1 MRLLRA
7 GIARAALAHPR
18 TARSSLSLLLS
29 SLSLL
34 NQLLPPT
41 PLSPSPA
48 MSGGLFSQ
56 ITSLFGG
63 ASDSPPSRSKS
74 SSSSAFGS
82 GFPSSS
88 RRGPPSRLDD
98 AAWSLPYNYANGAA
112 NSSSPLASPLYP
124 PPPGSSSAAAAGAA
138 GFAPLNGS
146 ASDSVAHLASQSS
159 HTLVNPATLDA
170 RTPTGLSIPSTSFPP
185 LRHIWNRIR
194 SWSENH
200 YPELKDTLNWPATEA
215 QLDELEYAIG
225 FALPPAVR
233 QSYLCFNGQ
242 ELESNQSCADGI
254 FFGLPLLSLDQIA
267 EEWRFWRAVD
277 DDPTSGASVE
287 VRQWQ
292 SSCPDK
298 WVRAQYSCRGWIP
311 LITDRVGNYIGV
323 DVTPHPSGGGAPGQ
337 VILFGRDFDTKVVL
351 WRGEGEGGWGRF
363 LQYVAEELES
373 GELWTLEE
381 ISSGSEDE
389 EDAIGYESYFSGGGS
404 GSGRG
409 GGDRGGEGSAGFRLT
424 GEYRGWP
431 VLEAWADR
439 SMRCWEEVGLLAG
452 VPAGQGEMPSVRL
465 SGVDENGEALDA
477 EGSVR
482 RSMSSSS
489 SSGGAIPPD
498 GNGGGD
504 GDTADT
510 TGDDIV
516 SGGAAHPLSPSAL
529 DQGRPFSP
537 SSEPPPHST
546 ASTSQD
552 LLETRPSGR
561 RISDTLSPPPSVT
574 SMRGSSSRSKQKQRE
589 AAAGASSSLR
599 PRAPPP
605 APAQPLDLPTIDD
618 VRAARAAA
626 LAAHERSTQVQYSDL
641 ENSTAGL
648 SLGRNG
654 TIRAASSGQGGGG
667 GGPNG
672 SGMGHRSGRG
682 SDTLELDSRSS
693 SDALRRSMGGTTDG
707 GRSSVGGGVGG
718 GPLSDVVVVGSNGG
732 RRSFHSPSPRASADR
747 PRYDSPSTNLID
759 GSAPNSPSLGIAGA
773 FGGAAGNASSDYVA
787 SPLSHSFVGGR
798 DLTGAAAASSSA
810 ASTPTKPP
818 TKGATQG
825 IARALG
831 AQTASS

>member
-1 MRLLRA
+1 
-7 GIARAALAHPR
+7 
-18 TARSSLSLLLS
+18 
-29 SLSLL
+29 
-34 NQLLPPT
+34 
-41 PLSPSPA
+41 
-48 MSGGLFSQ
+48 MSGGLLSS

-63 ASDSPPSRSKS
+63 APDSTSNRKS
-74 SSSSAFGS
+74 SSSVFGS

-98 AAWSLPYNYANGAA
+98 AAWSLPYNYANGAN

-124 PPPGSSSAAAAGAA
+124 PPPGSAAS
-138 GFAPLNGS
+138 FNTLNGA

-159 HTLVNPATLDA
+159 HTLVNPPQPAAAVGGIRSTMDA

-185 LRHIWNRIR
+185 LRHTWNRIR
-194 SWSENH
+194 TWSESH

-225 FALPPAVR
+225 FSLPAAVR

-242 ELESNQSCADGI
+242 ELESNQSCGDGI
-254 FFGLPLLSLDQIA
+254 FFGLPLLSLEQIA
-267 EEWRFWRAVD
+267 EEWKFWRAVD
-277 DDPTSGASVE
+277 DDPTSGASDE

-337 VILFGRDFDTKVVL
+337 MILFGRDFDTKVVL

-373 GELWTLEE
+373 GEMWTLEE
-381 ISSGSEDE
+381 LSSGSEDE

-452 VPAGQGEMPSVRL
+452 VPFGQGEMPSVRL
-465 SGVDENGEALDA
+465 SGVDENGESIDA
-477 EGSVR
+477 EGSAR
-482 RSMSSSS
+482 RST
-489 SSGGAIPPD
+489 SSGSSTH
-498 GNGGGD
+498 NRLVD
-504 GDTADT
+504 GDVD
-510 TGDDIV
+510 
-516 SGGAAHPLSPSAL
+516 HPLQGESANPDDSL
-529 DQGRPFSP
+529 NGSMYGRPFSP
-537 SSEPPPHST
+537 SNEPPPQPA

-552 LLETRPSGR
+552 LLETRPQGR
-561 RISDTLSPPPSVT
+561 RISDTLSPPPASV
-574 SMRGSSSRSKQKQRE
+574 RGGASRNKQKHRDGGDMGAAGTLSASSSSSRQ
-589 AAAGASSSLR
+589 SSSARRR
-599 PRAPPP
+599 PPPP

-654 TIRAASSGQGGGG
+654 TIRAASGQGPQQGGA
-667 GGPNG
+667 
-672 SGMGHRSGRG
+672 GRG
-682 SDTLELDSRSS
+682 TRSSEALELDSRSFG
-693 SDALRRSMGGTTDG
+693 DGRRTTSG
-707 GRSSVGGGVGG
+707 LGVGG
-718 GPLSDVVVVGSNGG
+718 GPLSDVVVVGSDGG
-732 RRSFHSPSPRASADR
+732 RRSMQSPSPRGSTDR
-747 PRYDSPSTNLID
+747 ERDSRDRVRYDSPSTNLMD
-759 GSAPNSPSLGIAGA
+759 GSAPNSPSLGS
-773 FGGAAGNASSDYVA
+773 GAAFPGGVPADYVA
-787 SPLSHSFVGGR
+787 SPLSHSYVGR
-798 DLTGAAAASSSA
+798 VASVGEGGDSA
-810 ASTPTKPP
+810 ASTPTKA
-818 TKGATQG
+818 KGGAVSSLG
-825 IARALG
+825 GALG
-831 AQTASS
+831 GGAGGLEATS